1 VRRHAS
7 AGTIAEPDVGRR
19 HDLRTEGVDDGKSQS
34 PECEDPLELSHIDLA
49 APVLEP
55 GDAGMVDAQHVG
67 ESALTEVGTSSR
79 LAHET

>member
-55 GDAGMVDAQHVG
+55 GVRVWSTPNT
-67 ESALTEVGTSSR
+67 SASPR
-79 LAHET
+79 